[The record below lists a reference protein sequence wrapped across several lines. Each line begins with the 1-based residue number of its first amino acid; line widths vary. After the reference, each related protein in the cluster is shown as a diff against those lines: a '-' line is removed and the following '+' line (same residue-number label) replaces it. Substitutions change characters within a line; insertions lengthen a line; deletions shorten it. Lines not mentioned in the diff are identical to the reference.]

1 MSCAHPIDATVLAD
15 YWVGALPRGPEEEA
29 VEEHLIGCDAC
40 AARLRE
46 VIALAEGVRNVAR
59 EGNLR
64 MVVSEAYLERAA
76 ENGLRIRQHVPTPGR
91 IYQCTVEADDDLLI
105 VRLAADLRGAARVD
119 ACICDERGVELVRI
133 RDIPVPAV
141 ASSIFIQESIAAQK
155 AAPSYT
161 FIARLMAFDEAGA
174 ERLIGEYT
182 LHHTRS
188 PTLDG

>member
-1 MSCAHPIDATVLAD
+1 
-15 YWVGALPRGPEEEA
+15 
-29 VEEHLIGCDAC
+29 
-40 AARLRE
+40 
-46 VIALAEGVRNVAR
+46 
-59 EGNLR
+59 
-64 MVVSEAYLERAA
+64 
-76 ENGLRIRQHVPTPGR
+76 
-91 IYQCTVEADDDLLI
+91 
-105 VRLAADLRGAARVD
+105 
-119 ACICDERGVELVRI
+119 
-133 RDIPVPAV
+133 V